1 MGSCGRGGG
10 RRGGR
15 LGRNLS
21 RGRRLSPWCFVCW
34 SKFSASCSGGDDG
47 WEVGGWSWEDL
58 RGGRGYRAVSRMP
71 SRDEIRLGV
80 CNLDSDQAPG
90 TSTESMRLK
99 TGGCRLGV
107 IVVGSRS
114 MTKFPGSNVS
124 LVAFS
129 RFCIVQDRV
138 VAKTWGRDGCCG
150 WGSPCGPR
158 LSPGP
163 LSGWA
168 GQPPI
173 AANQPDASARE
184 TSPAQS
190 AISVCLRRQTST
202 RIRQPPIKF
211 SSGFLVQFLWFTIFA
226 ALFVVTSPLDLS
238 DS

>member
-1 MGSCGRGGG
+1 LECV
-10 RRGGR
+10 
-15 LGRNLS
+15 LN
-21 RGRRLSPWCFVCW
+21 P
-34 SKFSASCSGGDDG
+34 
-47 WEVGGWSWEDL
+47 
-58 RGGRGYRAVSRMP
+58 
-71 SRDEIRLGV
+71 
-80 CNLDSDQAPG
+80 DSDQAPG

-99 TGGCRLGV
+99 MGGCRLGV

-158 LSPGP
+158 LRPRAPCQAGPDNRQSQPISPMPRLGKH
-163 LSGWA
+163 
-168 GQPPI
+168 PP
-173 AANQPDASARE
+173 PSRPSRSVLDAK
-184 TSPAQS
+184 Q
-190 AISVCLRRQTST
+190 ST
-202 RIRQPPIKF
+202 RIRQPPMKA